1 VPTFGFTCSFPGFS
15 TIHSPYYYDDKIE
28 HQIGVEEASVK
39 FRCERDTLA
48 DAIATAQRTVASR
61 SGALPVLQD
70 LRVTATDDGLE
81 LIGSDLEI
89 TNRVR
94 VPADVE
100 ETGIAVIPKLLGEIV
115 RRLEPGPVTVSVTG
129 DEAVITAGR
138 FSTSLRLKPAED
150 YPRLAPPDGNGVR
163 VEASAFANALRQ
175 VVRAASK
182 DDLRPILTG
191 VLLTT
196 NGGGLR
202 LVATDSYRLAVRDLA
217 GVNMLGEGQ
226 RVLVAAKGLAEVQ
239 RLAGDGEI
247 EVVLRERD
255 VVFRTSRAEVTARLI
270 EGDFPNY
277 EQLIPSGYPNR
288 LTVGREALLDALDRV
303 QIVGQN
309 RDNAAV
315 RLAMSTEGLELSMS
329 AQDVG
334 SAQETLDAKFE
345 GGELTA
351 AFNPVFLRD
360 GVEAM
365 DGDEVALETIDPL
378 KPATLRTADGG
389 DFLYLLMPVRTS

>member
-1 VPTFGFTCSFPGFS
+1 
-15 TIHSPYYYDDKIE
+15 
-28 HQIGVEEASVK
+28 VK

-48 DAIATAQRTVASR
+48 EAVATAQRTVASR

-70 LRVTATDDGLE
+70 LRLTATENGLE

-89 TNRVR
+89 TNRVQ
-94 VPADVE
+94 VPAEVE
-100 ETGIAVIPKLLGEIV
+100 ETGVAVMPKLLGEIV
-115 RRLEPGPVTVSVTG
+115 RRLEPGPVTVAVTG

-150 YPRLAPPDGNGVR
+150 YPRLASNDGSGVR
-163 VEASAFANALRQ
+163 LDAAMFASALRQ

-191 VLLTT
+191 VLLTAHA
-196 NGGGLR
+196 GGLR
-202 LVATDSYRLAVRDLA
+202 LVATDSYRLAVRDLK
-217 GVNMLGEGQ
+217 GVSVLGEGQ

-247 EVVLRERD
+247 EVVLRDRD

-288 LTVGREALLDALDRV
+288 LTVSREALLDALDRV
-303 QIVGQN
+303 QIVGQS

-315 RLAMSTEGLELSMS
+315 RMSMSAEGLELTMS

-334 SAQETLDAKFE
+334 NAQEALDAKFE
-345 GGELTA
+345 GTELTV
-351 AFNPVFLRD
+351 AFNPLFLRD
-360 GVEAM
+360 GVEAVETT
-365 DGDEVALETIDPL
+365 EVALETIDPL
-378 KPATLRTADGG
+378 KPATLHPVDGG
-389 DFLYLLMPVRTS
+389 EFLYLLMPVRTS

>member
-1 VPTFGFTCSFPGFS
+1 
-15 TIHSPYYYDDKIE
+15 
-28 HQIGVEEASVK
+28 VK

-48 DAIATAQRTVASR
+48 EAVATAQRTVASR
-61 SGALPVLQD
+61 TGALPVLQD
-70 LRVTATDDGLE
+70 LRVTATGDEIE
-81 LIGSDLEI
+81 LVGSDLEI
-89 TNRVR
+89 TNRVQIK
-94 VPADVE
+94 ADVE
-100 ETGIAVIPKLLGEIV
+100 ESGVAVVPKLIGDIV
-115 RRLEPGPVTVSVTG
+115 RKLEPGAVTVAVTG

-150 YPRLAPPDGNGVR
+150 YPRLAANDGQGVR
-163 VEASAFANALRQ
+163 LEAAAFALALRQ

-191 VLLTT
+191 VLMTT
-196 NGGGLR
+196 HAGGLR
-202 LVATDSYRLAVRDLA
+202 LVATDSYRLAVRDLR
-217 GVNMLGEGQ
+217 GVSMLDEGQ

-288 LTVGREALLDALDRV
+288 LIVPRTALLEALDRV

-315 RLAMSTEGLELSMS
+315 RLTMSEGGLELSMS

-334 SAQETLDAKFE
+334 NAQESLDAKFE
-345 GGELTA
+345 GSELTV
-351 AFNPVFLRD
+351 AFNPLFLHE
-360 GVEAM
+360 GVDAVDTE
-365 DGDEVALETIDPL
+365 EVVLETVDPL
-378 KPATLRTADGG
+378 KPATLHAADNG

>member
-1 VPTFGFTCSFPGFS
+1 
-15 TIHSPYYYDDKIE
+15 
-28 HQIGVEEASVK
+28 VK

-48 DAIATAQRTVASR
+48 DAVATAQRTVASR

-94 VPADVE
+94 VPAEVE
-100 ETGIAVIPKLLGEIV
+100 ESGVAVVPKLLGEIV

-150 YPRLAPPDGNGVR
+150 YPRLTPPDGDGVR
-163 VEASAFANALRQ
+163 VDAAAFAAALKQ

-191 VLLTT
+191 VLLTAH
-196 NGGGLR
+196 GGGLR

-217 GVNMLGEGQ
+217 GVSMLEEGQ

-288 LTVGREALLDALDRV
+288 LTVSREHLLDALDRV

-315 RLAMSTEGLELSMS
+315 RLAMSAEGLELSMS

-334 SAQETLDAKFE
+334 NAQETLDAKFE

-351 AFNPVFLRD
+351 AFNPLFLRE
-360 GVEAM
+360 GAEAL
-365 DGDEVALETIDPL
+365 DSSEVALETVDPL
-378 KPATLRTADGG
+378 KPATLRSADGG